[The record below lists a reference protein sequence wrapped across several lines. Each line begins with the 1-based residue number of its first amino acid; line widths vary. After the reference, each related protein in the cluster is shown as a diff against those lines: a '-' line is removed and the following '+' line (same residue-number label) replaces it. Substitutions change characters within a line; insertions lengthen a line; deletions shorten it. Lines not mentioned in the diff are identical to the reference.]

1 MHILNSTCDA
11 RWRSLELVYA
21 SLYTCTIYSYI
32 SNCRNSKVYLTSN
45 NTCRCIKL
53 KIIYVNNQSFN
64 LRYRLFQGLHIYL
77 VLYFLSRAD
86 KNANLGA
93 LEVLKSHTREEE
105 NQVQPRTDLPAGI
118 LGHDHAYLPAYVDA
132 WWLPAS
138 HPWLHLSLST
148 PSCMAPR
155 LLEAQLF
162 DLGLSATFSGLE
174 VPRVLLK

>member
-93 LEVLKSHTREEE
+93 LEVLKGHTREEE
-105 NQVQPRTDLPAGI
+105 NQVQPRTDLPAKS
-118 LGHDHAYLPAYVDA
+118 LSLSKADETPKFQE
-132 WWLPAS
+132 PAS
-138 HPWLHLSLST
+138 HPWLHPVLCLIAHGDPAETSLVYW
-148 PSCMAPR
+148 
-155 LLEAQLF
+155 L
-162 DLGLSATFSGLE
+162 
-174 VPRVLLK
+174 VL